1 MGQLEDQGIM
11 VKRSFKS
18 SSTSVHGM
26 ELSAQETTELSILLP
41 RPSALKAKFGKEG
54 FMNKLGKLFKKELQT
69 GDAAFDSAIFIS
81 TDTPDETKAFLANDQ
96 VRGAIQLSV
105 ETGGP
110 ITIDGEAVT
119 IELLGHHEDG
129 DDPQVVTI
137 VRALLG

>member
-11 VKRSFKS
+11 VKRSFKTT
-18 SSTSVHGM
+18 STSVNGM
-26 ELSAQETTELSILLP
+26 ELSSKETTELSILLP
-41 RPSALKAKFGKEG
+41 RPSALKAKFSKEG
-54 FMNKLGKLFKKELQT
+54 ILDKVGKLFKKELQT
-69 GDAAFDSAIFIS
+69 GDAAFDKAIYIS
-81 TDTPDETKAFLANDQ
+81 TDTTDETRAFLANPD
-96 VRGAIQLSV
+96 VRAAVQLSV

-119 IELLGHHEDG
+119 IEIAGRHDEG